1 MERFGETTDNELEP
15 PKPDFD
21 FTAQEVLE
29 TLRPAAE
36 HTRIEYIGSASSHF
50 QSEPVMYDAEG
61 NLLPPVSDWEL
72 ELQKNLEGK
81 SSGIKDQQ
89 DINHFPR
96 FLPNKEKYID
106 RSAELGENMFRFS
119 LDFAR
124 LCPKEGEFDSALM
137 AEYVKALALVR
148 AHGQEPMLTMHH
160 FTMPRYLLETD
171 NNDNITQGGWENPE
185 VSKHFRFYVENVVKY
200 LGDEDKV
207 RKVLAS
213 EKFDKP
219 AQDKLLSE
227 GLAKYFLAINEPM
240 STLSGSYIAGTFPPY
255 RRGGVLTAKKV
266 LERMIESYDITRDEI
281 KTLGSKLPS
290 ERAPQVGIGHNWQY
304 FDGIFSGLANEFG
317 NEYVTDKFER
327 DGAKSDFL
335 GLHYYCRLVLPFIHG
350 DKKGRDYS
358 DHPTFGDVYPPGIL
372 EVLKKMNA
380 SYPNKEI
387 FISEIGF
394 ADKADQRKPYWLLE
408 TMRYIIEAKKEGLPI
423 KGILLW
429 SLVNNFE
436 WELGMNN
443 AKFGLFSEKELSE
456 PLVPSKNGVRSWEA
470 WQSSIKAI
478 TNPSLESLQELQT
491 YYSKAYKQ
499 YYEYKVNIEK

>member
-1 MERFGETTDNELEP
+1 MGRFGENLDTQEELP
-15 PKPDFD
+15 QPDFD

-29 TLRPAAE
+29 TLRPSAE
-36 HTRIEYIGSASSHF
+36 HTRIEYIGSGSSHF

-61 NLLPPVSDWEL
+61 NLLPPVSDWEF
-72 ELQKNLEGK
+72 ELQKNLECK
-81 SSGIKDQQ
+81 TSGIKDQQ
-89 DINHFPR
+89 DINDFPR
-96 FLPNKEKYID
+96 FLPNKEKYSN

-119 LDFAR
+119 MDFAR
-124 LCPKEGEFDSALM
+124 LCPKEGEFNSALM
-137 AEYVKALALVR
+137 ADYVKALALVR
-148 AHGQEPMLTMHH
+148 AQGQEPMLTMHH

-171 NNDNITQGGWENPE
+171 SNDNITKGGWENPD
-185 VSKHFRFYVENVVKY
+185 VAKHFRFYVENVVKY
-200 LGDEDKV
+200 LGDEDK
-207 RKVLAS
+207 
-213 EKFDKP
+213 
-219 AQDKLLSE
+219 
-227 GLAKYFLAINEPM
+227 
-240 STLSGSYIAGTFPPY
+240 
-255 RRGGVLTAKKV
+255 
-266 LERMIESYDITRDEI
+266 
-281 KTLGSKLPS
+281 TLGTKVPD
-290 ERAPQVGIGHNWQY
+290 ERAPQVGIGHNLQY

-317 NEYVTDKFER
+317 NEDVTDKFER

-394 ADKADQRKPYWLLE
+394 ADKSDQRKPYWLLE

-423 KGILLW
+423 KGVLLW

-443 AKFGLFSEKELSE
+443 AKFGLFSEKELTE
-456 PLVPSKNGVRSWEA
+456 PLVPSKDGVRSWEA

-478 TNPSLESLQELQT
+478 TNPSPESLQELQSCYT
-491 YYSKAYKQ
+491 KAYEQ
-499 YYEYKVNIEK
+499 YNSFKMKE